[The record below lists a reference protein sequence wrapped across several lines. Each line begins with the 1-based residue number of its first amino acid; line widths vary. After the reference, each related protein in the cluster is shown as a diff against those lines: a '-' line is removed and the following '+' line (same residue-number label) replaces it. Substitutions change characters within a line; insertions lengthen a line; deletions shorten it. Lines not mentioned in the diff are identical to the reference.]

1 MRGSVLAGEGRS
13 PRGGVAWPSAQAP
26 PAEGRELRG
35 QPRPALHAPELVPAA
50 IRQHGECRTLPGT
63 PALRGVLLP
72 PHKPACGPGLR
83 RATWVWEA
91 AAAAPRAGVLLPSRA
106 HVPPNK
112 PRRDAAPTQLLWA
125 AQAQTSLPSRG
136 LPRSSLSSGVTS
148 PQEGAELPPRIFCP
162 DVSSGLRCVLNAEG
176 ASGGGGGLHP
186 PQPLQ
191 GG

>member
-13 PRGGVAWPSAQAP
+13 PRRGVAWPSAQAP

-35 QPRPALHAPELVPAA
+35 QPHPALTPRSSSQPRSGSTESVALSGDPRPPGSPPA
-50 IRQHGECRTLPGT
+50 
-63 PALRGVLLP
+63 

-112 PRRDAAPTQLLWA
+112 PRRDAAPTRLLWA

-136 LPRSSLSSGVTS
+136 LPRSSFSSGVTS
-148 PQEGAELPPRIFCP
+148 PQEGAELRVQNILSRRELRPPVRFECW
-162 DVSSGLRCVLNAEG
+162 G